1 VPDESVKEFKE
12 NKEFEEFKEFKEF
25 KERSQN
31 PGVRRTCGRAMGV
44 LRGAACFH
52 VYKS

>member
-1 VPDESVKEFKE
+1 VPDESVKAFKE
-12 NKEFEEFKEFKEF
+12 NKEFKEF